1 MNEPQHILVADDE
14 PSIRRLLRTILSTQG
29 YAITETVDG
38 GSTLNTALT
47 TPNIDLLLLDLAMPG
62 MDGLQIIRE
71 LRASGSA
78 IPIIVLSNRGDE
90 NSKVAALDSGA
101 DDYLTKPFGAREL
114 FARMRA
120 AMRHRLQM
128 EGERPVFR
136 AGDLSVDL
144 VRRVVT
150 LAGQDVKLSPK
161 EYALL
166 SLLVKNCGK
175 VLTHSYILNELWGS
189 ETDTQYIRIYIRSL
203 RQKLRE
209 AAENPRYIL
218 TEQGVG
224 YRFLDPSEND
234 WVS

>member
-101 DDYLTKPFGAREL
+101 DD
-114 FARMRA
+114 
-120 AMRHRLQM
+120 
-128 EGERPVFR
+128 
-136 AGDLSVDL
+136 
-144 VRRVVT
+144 
-150 LAGQDVKLSPK
+150 
-161 EYALL
+161 
-166 SLLVKNCGK
+166 
-175 VLTHSYILNELWGS
+175 
-189 ETDTQYIRIYIRSL
+189 
-203 RQKLRE
+203 
-209 AAENPRYIL
+209 
-218 TEQGVG
+218 
-224 YRFLDPSEND
+224 
-234 WVS
+234 